1 MAMARNLSWRILLV
15 LIVILTGL
23 FYVVPSVTSS
33 VPSWWSNVVDK
44 IHLGLDLQGGMHLI
58 IEVQTEKAV
67 DNALAQYVENM
78 EEVLDEKK
86 IPFIEITLRKD
97 KSIAVE
103 FLDDS
108 SEGKFLETMS
118 EYFSA
123 LQKTKTETGPQVY
136 RPVFRLKEEEIKN
149 IESLSVKQALETIR
163 NRIDQFGVSEP
174 TIQRQGEKRILIQLP
189 GVKDPERAKELLR
202 RTAML
207 EFKLVND
214 EDSLEK
220 ALQGA
225 PPPDSEILYMQSV
238 NKETGQTTK
247 TPILLKKRTLLTG
260 DLLVDAQVRVDSS
273 RFNEP
278 YVSIKF
284 NSKGAKIF
292 NRITTANVG
301 KRLAIILDNNVYSAP
316 VIREPIPGGRAQIE
330 GAFTMD
336 EANDLA
342 IVLRAGSLPAPVK
355 TLEERTVGPSLG
367 KDSIDKGIRSIIIG
381 FALVVGFMILYYNL
395 SGLVAD
401 LALLFNVILIFGAL
415 AGFKATLTLPG
426 IAGIVLVIGMAV
438 DANVL
443 IFERIRE
450 ELRSGKTTWA
460 AIDMGY
466 AKAFLTIMDANIT
479 TIIAAVV
486 LFQFGTGPVKGFAVT
501 LTIGILASL
510 FTAIVVTRI
519 IFDYFVIERKAKKI
533 SI

>member
-1 MAMARNLSWRILLV
+1 MARNLSWRILLV
-15 LIVILTGL
+15 VIVMLTGL
-23 FYVVPSVTSS
+23 FYLTPSLTSN
-33 VPSWWSNVVDK
+33 VPSWWTKVVDK

-67 DNALAQYVENM
+67 DNALAQSVENL
-78 EEVLDEKK
+78 EEVLDENK
-86 IPFIEITLRKD
+86 IPFIEVMLRKD

-108 SEGKFLETMS
+108 SSKKFFDTMS
-118 EYFSA
+118 DYFST
-123 LQKTKTETGPQVY
+123 LEKTKTETGPGFY
-136 RPVFRLKEEEIKN
+136 RPVFRLKEDEIEH
-149 IESLSVKQALETIR
+149 IENLSVKQALETIT

-189 GVKDPERAKELLR
+189 GVKDPERAKDLLR

-220 ALQGA
+220 ALEGTV
-225 PPPDSEILYMQSV
+225 PPDSEILYMQSV
-238 NKETGQTTK
+238 NEQTGQSIK
-247 TPILLKKRTLLTG
+247 TPMLLKKRTLLTG
-260 DLLVDAQVRVDSS
+260 DLLVDARVRIDSTQ
-273 RFNEP
+273 FNEP

-284 NSKGAKIF
+284 NAKGAKIF
-292 NRITTANVG
+292 KRVTTANVN

-316 VIREPIPGGRAQIE
+316 LIREAIPGGRAQIE
-330 GAFTMD
+330 GAFSIE

-367 KDSIDKGIRSIIIG
+367 KDSIEKGIRSIIIG
-381 FALVVGFMILYYNL
+381 AALVVIFIILYYKVA
-395 SGLVAD
+395 GLIANI
-401 LALLFNVILIFGAL
+401 ALLFNIILIFGTL

-426 IAGIVLVIGMAV
+426 IAGIVLVIGMAI

-443 IFERIRE
+443 IFQRIRE
-450 ELRSGKTTWA
+450 EVLSGKTTWA
-460 AIDMGY
+460 AIDGGY
-466 AKAFLTIMDANIT
+466 AKAFSTIIDANTT

-486 LFQFGTGPVKGFAVT
+486 LFQFGTGPIKGFALT
-501 LTIGILASL
+501 LSIGILASL
-510 FTAIVVTRI
+510 FTAIVVTRV
-519 IFDYFVIERKAKKI
+519 IFDYLVIEKKVNKI

>member
-1 MAMARNLSWRILLV
+1 MARNLSWRILLV

-23 FYVVPSVTSS
+23 FYLTPSLTSS
-33 VPSWWSNVVDK
+33 VPSWWTNVVDK
-44 IHLGLDLQGGMHLI
+44 IRLGLDLQGGMHLI

-67 DNALAQYVENM
+67 ENALAQYVENL
-78 EEVLDEKK
+78 EEVLDENK

-108 SEGKFLETMS
+108 SNERFLDTMS
-118 EYFSA
+118 DYFSS
-123 LQKTKTETGPQVY
+123 LQKTKPETGPEFY
-136 RPVFRLKEEEIKN
+136 RPVFKLEEEEIKN
-149 IESLSVKQALETIR
+149 IENLSVKQALETIR

-174 TIQRQGEKRILIQLP
+174 TIQRQGENRIIIQLP

-220 ALQGA
+220 ALEGT

-238 NKETGQTTK
+238 NKETGRVIK
-247 TPILLKKRTLLTG
+247 NPILLEKRTLLTG
-260 DLLVDAQVRVDSS
+260 DLLVDAQVRVDSTQ
-273 RFNEP
+273 FNDP

-284 NSKGAKIF
+284 NAKGAKIF
-292 NRITTANVG
+292 KRITTANVN
-301 KRLAIILDNNVYSAP
+301 KRLAIVLDNNVHSAP
-316 VIREPIPGGRAQIE
+316 VIRDAISGGRAQIE
-330 GAFTMD
+330 GAFTME

-367 KDSIDKGIRSIIIG
+367 KDSIEKGIRSIIIG
-381 FALVVGFMILYYNL
+381 AALVVIFIMLYYKF
-395 SGLVAD
+395 SGLVANI
-401 LALLFNVILIFGAL
+401 ALLFNIILIFGAL
-415 AGFKATLTLPG
+415 AGFNATLTLPG
-426 IAGIVLVIGMAV
+426 IAGIVLVIGMAI

-450 ELRSGKTTWA
+450 EIRSRKTTWA
-460 AIDMGY
+460 AIDGGY
-466 AKAFLTIMDANIT
+466 SKAFSTIIDANVT

-486 LFQFGTGPVKGFAVT
+486 LFQFGTGPIKGFAIT
-501 LTIGILASL
+501 LSVGILASL
-510 FTAIVVTRI
+510 FTAIVVTRV
-519 IFDYFVIERKAKKI
+519 IFDYLVIEKKAKRI